1 MTTASITPSEGW
13 GVLHL
18 FLRLRTE
25 QPGPESGSLLT
36 ETLSG
41 WATKLQLHCFSVL
54 GHKAD
59 VMLIAIDADLAAL
72 RDLQT
77 EVTTGQL
84 GHALELVWSYVS
96 LTETS
101 EYTPSREAEEA
112 RLRGS
117 GLEGDRLAEMLDKF
131 DERIADHVDKRL
143 HPAMPDWDVAC
154 FYPMSHKRDGADNW
168 YVLPFEDRF
177 RLMAEHGKSGRAFAG
192 RVVQL
197 VSGST
202 GIDDW
207 EWGVTLFAHDV
218 ADLKRIVYALR
229 YDEASA
235 RYADFGPFY
244 TGIRRAP
251 EELATAI
258 GMV

>member
-1 MTTASITPSEGW
+1 MTREPIVPSEGW

-25 QPGPESGSLLT
+25 HPGPESGSLLT
-36 ETLSG
+36 ESLTS
-41 WATKLQLHCFSVL
+41 WAGKIQLHCFSVL

-59 VMLIAIDADLAAL
+59 VMLVAIDEDLNLL
-72 RDLQT
+72 RDFQT
-77 EVTTGQL
+77 AVTTGQL
-84 GHALELVWSYVS
+84 GHALELTWSYVS
-96 LTETS
+96 LTESS
-101 EYTPSREAEEA
+101 EYTPTREQEEE
-112 RLRGS
+112 RLRAS
-117 GLEGDRLAEMLDKF
+117 GLQGDRLEEMLAKF
-131 DERIADHVDKRL
+131 DDRIAAHVDNRL
-143 HPAMPDWDVAC
+143 HPVMPEWEVAC
-154 FYPMSHKRDGADNW
+154 FYPMSHKRQGEDNW
-168 YVLPFEDRF
+168 YSLPFEERF
-177 RLMAEHGKSGRAFAG
+177 RLMGEHGKSGRAFAG

-235 RYADFGPFY
+235 RYADFGPFI
-244 TGIRRAP
+244 TGLRRAP
-251 EELATAI
+251 EELAAAI
-258 GMV
+258 GMS